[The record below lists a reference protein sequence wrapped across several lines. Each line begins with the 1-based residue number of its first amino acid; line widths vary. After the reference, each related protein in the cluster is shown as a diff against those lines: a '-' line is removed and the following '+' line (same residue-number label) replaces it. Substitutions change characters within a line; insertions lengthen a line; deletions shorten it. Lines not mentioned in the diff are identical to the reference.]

1 MLLDAGHQFP
11 GLGVGTFAR
20 HHSAS
25 EMQDRDLSL
34 AQNTFVDTAAH
45 MGAFKLNH
53 ELSPG
58 QSSAFTSQAPG
69 YPAAALGAHAAHV
82 TSYASSPFNSTRDFL
97 FRSRGFGESSPA
109 SSQHAIFGPTA
120 GSLHHSHTDSQGH
133 ILFPGIH
140 DQHGS
145 HSSPNVLNG
154 QMRLGLP
161 GEVFGRSDQYHQ
173 VSSPRTDPYSA
184 AQLHNQYGSMN
195 MNMGMN
201 MAAHHHHPGAFFRY
215 MRQQCIKQ
223 ELICKWIDPEQLSN
237 PKKSCNKTFSTMHE
251 LVTHVSV
258 EHVGGPEQTNHI
270 CFWEDCSR
278 ESKPFKAKYKLVNH
292 IRVHTGEKPFPCPFP
307 GCGKVFARSENLK
320 IHKRTHTGEKP
331 FQCEFEGCDRRFAN
345 SSDRK
350 KHMHVHTS
358 DKPYLCKMCDKSY
371 THPSS
376 LRKHMK
382 VHESTPTASDS
393 SPAASSGYESST
405 PPGLVSPSTET
416 QSNNNLSPA
425 SAVHNNNGH
434 SSLSSN
440 FSEWYV

>member
-1 MLLDAGHQFP
+1 MLLDAGPQFP
-11 GLGVGTFAR
+11 AIGVGSFAR
-20 HHSAS
+20 HHHHSAAAAAAAAA
-25 EMQDRDLSL
+25 EMQDRELSL
-34 AQNTFVDTAAH
+34 AAAQNGFVDSAAAH
-45 MGAFKLNH
+45 MGAFKLNPGAH

-58 QSSAFTSQAPG
+58 QSSAFTSQGPG
-69 YPAAALGAHAAHV
+69 AYPGSAAAAAAAAALGPHAAHV
-82 TSYASSPFNSTRDFL
+82 GSYSGPPFNSTRDFL
-97 FRSRGFGESSPA
+97 FRSRGFGDSAPGGG
-109 SSQHAIFGPTA
+109 QHGLFGPGA
-120 GSLHHSHTDSQGH
+120 GGLHHAHSDAQGH
-133 ILFPGIH
+133 LLFPGLPE
-140 DQHGS
+140 QHGP
-145 HSSPNVLNG
+145 HSSQNVLNG

-161 GEVFGRSDQYHQ
+161 GEVFGRSEQYRQ
-173 VSSPRTDPYSA
+173 VASPRTDPYSA
-184 AQLHNQYGSMN
+184 AQLHNQYGPMN

-201 MAAHHHHPGAFFRY
+201 MAAAAAHHHHHHHHHPGAFFRY

-258 EHVGGPEQTNHI
+258 EHVGGPEQSNHV
-270 CFWEDCSR
+270 CFWEECPR
-278 ESKPFKAKYKLVNH
+278 EGKPFKAKYKLVNH

-382 VHESTPTASDS
+382 
-393 SPAASSGYESST
+393 SPLVP
-405 PPGLVSPSTET
+405 PPGFCLAGP
-416 QSNNNLSPA
+416 
-425 SAVHNNNGH
+425 
-434 SSLSSN
+434 
-440 FSEWYV
+440 

>member
-20 HHSAS
+20 HHSSS
-25 EMQDRDLSL
+25 EIQDRDLSL
-34 AQNTFVDTAAH
+34 TQNSFVESAH

-53 ELSPG
+53 DLSPG
-58 QSSAFTSQAPG
+58 QSSAFTSQAAG

-97 FRSRGFGESSPA
+97 FRSRGFGETSPA
-109 SSQHAIFGPTA
+109 SSQHAIFGTTA
-120 GSLHHSHTDSQGH
+120 GSLHHSHPDGQGH

-184 AQLHNQYGSMN
+184 AQLHNQYSS

-201 MAAHHHHPGAFFRY
+201 MAAHHHPGAFFRY

-223 ELICKWIDPEQLSN
+223 ELICKWIDQEQLSN

-251 LVTHVSV
+251 LVTHVTV
-258 EHVGGPEQTNHI
+258 EHEKNHFNASSMAATDVLRIAVTERSTCTCTRQTNRI
-270 CFWEDCSR
+270 F
-278 ESKPFKAKYKLVNH
+278 AK
-292 IRVHTGEKPFPCPFP
+292 C
-307 GCGKVFARSENLK
+307 
-320 IHKRTHTGEKP
+320 
-331 FQCEFEGCDRRFAN
+331 
-345 SSDRK
+345 
-350 KHMHVHTS
+350 
-358 DKPYLCKMCDKSY
+358 
-371 THPSS
+371 
-376 LRKHMK
+376 
-382 VHESTPTASDS
+382 VHESS
-393 SPAASSGYESST
+393 SPASESSPAGSSGYESAT

-416 QSNNNLSPA
+416 QSNNLSPT
-425 SAVHNNNGH
+425 SATHNNNGH
-434 SSLSSN
+434 NGLSSN